1 MNLSEKIVMHRKSAG
16 LSQEELAEKLNLS
29 RQAVS
34 RWESGTA
41 MPDAGNILQ
50 LSKLFDVTADYLLND
65 AYQSSDADLP
75 KVRALQGDH
84 LTQIALCLIAVE
96 AMALLLLFVTTFL
109 LQNMVLAWVCF
120 LPFIAAQAA
129 FACAWRRNPPADGEK
144 ATILRRRF
152 YKISAWL
159 GLYFPIRFAVS
170 ALAQLYPRPYS
181 SLIMECIVLILYVA
195 TSVLV
200 CLMLDK
206 KL

>member
-65 AYQSSDADLP
+65 AYQSDANTP
-75 KVRALQGDH
+75 KVRALQGNR

-96 AMALLLLFVTTFL
+96 TMALLLLFVTTFL

-120 LPFIAAQAA
+120 LPFIAVQAA
-129 FACAWRRNPPADGEK
+129 FACACRRNPSTDGGK
-144 ATILRRRF
+144 SAIVRRRF

-181 SLIMECIVLILYVA
+181 TLIMECIVLILYVA

>member
-1 MNLSEKIVMHRKSAG
+1 MNLSEKIVLHRKSAG

-50 LSKLFDVTADYLLND
+50 LSKLFGVTADYLLND
-65 AYQSSDADLP
+65 AYQGDADLP

-96 AMALLLLFVTTFL
+96 ASAFLLLFVTTFL
-109 LQNMVLAWVCF
+109 LQDMVLAWVCF
-120 LPFIAAQAA
+120 LPFIAVQAA
-129 FACAWRRNPPADGEK
+129 FACARRRNPSTDGEK
-144 ATILRRRF
+144 SAIVRRRF

-170 ALAQLYPRPYS
+170 ALARLYPRPYS

-195 TSVLV
+195 TSVLI

>member
-65 AYQSSDADLP
+65 AYQSDADTP
-75 KVRALQGDH
+75 KVRALQGNR

-96 AMALLLLFVTTFL
+96 TMALLLLFVTTFL

-120 LPFIAAQAA
+120 LPFIAVQAA
-129 FACAWRRNPPADGEK
+129 FACACRRNPSTDGGK
-144 ATILRRRF
+144 SAIVRRRF

-181 SLIMECIVLILYVA
+181 TLIMECIVLILYVA

>member
-16 LSQEELAEKLNLS
+16 LSQEKLAEKLNLS

-129 FACAWRRNPPADGEK
+129 FACARRRNPPADGGK
-144 ATILRRRF
+144 SAILRRRF

-195 TSVLV
+195 ASVLV

>member
-50 LSKLFDVTADYLLND
+50 LSKLFGVTADYLLND

-120 LPFIAAQAA
+120 LPFIAVQAA
-129 FACAWRRNPPADGEK
+129 FACARRKNPPADGEK
-144 ATILRRRF
+144 SAILRRRF

-159 GLYFPIRFAVS
+159 GLYFPIRFAVL

>member
-50 LSKLFDVTADYLLND
+50 LSKLFGITADYLLND
-65 AYQSSDADLP
+65 AYQSDADML
-75 KVRALQGDH
+75 KVGALQGDH

-96 AMALLLLFVTTFL
+96 AMALLLLFVATFL

-129 FACAWRRNPPADGEK
+129 FACAWRRNPSADEEK
-144 ATILRRRF
+144 TTILRRRF

-195 TSVLV
+195 ASALV
-200 CLMLDK
+200 RLMPDK

>member
-34 RWESGTA
+34 RWESGTV

-65 AYQSSDADLP
+65 AYQSDADTP
-75 KVRALQGDH
+75 KVRALQGNR

-96 AMALLLLFVTTFL
+96 TMALLLLFVTTFL

-120 LPFIAAQAA
+120 LPFIAVQAA
-129 FACAWRRNPPADGEK
+129 FACACRRNPSTDGGK
-144 ATILRRRF
+144 SAIVRRRF

-181 SLIMECIVLILYVA
+181 TLIMECIVLILYVA

>member
-65 AYQSSDADLP
+65 AYQNDADLP
-75 KVRALQGDH
+75 KVRALQGDY

-96 AMALLLLFVTTFL
+96 ASAFLLLFVATFL

-120 LPFIAAQAA
+120 LPFIAVQAA
-129 FACAWRRNPPADGEK
+129 FACARRRNPSTDGGK
-144 ATILRRRF
+144 SAILRRRF

-181 SLIMECIVLILYVA
+181 SLIMECIALILYA
-195 TSVLV
+195 ANSVLV

>member
-16 LSQEELAEKLNLS
+16 LSQEELAERLNLS

-109 LQNMVLAWVCF
+109 LQNMVLAWDCF

-129 FACAWRRNPPADGEK
+129 FACARRRNPPTDGEK
-144 ATILRRRF
+144 SAILRRRF

-181 SLIMECIVLILYVA
+181 SLIMECIMFILYVA
-195 TSVLV
+195 ASVLV

>member
-50 LSKLFDVTADYLLND
+50 LSKLFGVTADYLLND
-65 AYQSSDADLP
+65 AYQNDADLP
-75 KVRALQGDH
+75 KVRALQGNR

-120 LPFIAAQAA
+120 LPFIAVQAA
-129 FACAWRRNPPADGEK
+129 FACARRWNPPPC
-144 ATILRRRF
+144 RRG
-152 YKISAWL
+152 KISD
-159 GLYFPIRFAVS
+159 S
-170 ALAQLYPRPYS
+170 A
-181 SLIMECIVLILYVA
+181 
-195 TSVLV
+195 
-200 CLMLDK
+200 
-206 KL
+206 

>member
-75 KVRALQGDH
+75 KVRALQGNR

-109 LQNMVLAWVCF
+109 LQDMVLAGVCF
-120 LPFIAAQAA
+120 LPFIAVQAA
-129 FACAWRRNPPADGEK
+129 FACARRWNPPADGEK
-144 ATILRRRF
+144 SAILRRKF

-181 SLIMECIVLILYVA
+181 TLIMECIVLILYVA

>member
-50 LSKLFDVTADYLLND
+50 LSKLFGVTADYLLND

-120 LPFIAAQAA
+120 LPFIAVPAA
-129 FACAWRRNPPADGEK
+129 FACACRRNPPADGEK
-144 ATILRRRF
+144 SAILRRKF
-152 YKISAWL
+152 CKISAWL

-195 TSVLV
+195 ASVLV

>member
-29 RQAVS
+29 WQAVS

-65 AYQSSDADLP
+65 AYQSDADTP
-75 KVRALQGDH
+75 KVRALQGNR

-96 AMALLLLFVTTFL
+96 TMALLLLFVTTFL

-120 LPFIAAQAA
+120 LPFIAVQAA
-129 FACAWRRNPPADGEK
+129 FACACRRNPSTDGGK
-144 ATILRRRF
+144 SAIVRRRF

-159 GLYFPIRFAVS
+159 GLYFPIQFAVS

-181 SLIMECIVLILYVA
+181 TLIMECIVLILYVA

>member
-65 AYQSSDADLP
+65 AYQSDADTP
-75 KVRALQGDH
+75 KVRALQGNR

-96 AMALLLLFVTTFL
+96 TMALLLLFVTTFL

-120 LPFIAAQAA
+120 LPFIAVQAA
-129 FACAWRRNPPADGEK
+129 FACACRRNPSTDGGK
-144 ATILRRRF
+144 SAIVRRRF

-170 ALAQLYPRPYS
+170 ALAQLYSRPYS
-181 SLIMECIVLILYVA
+181 TLIMECIVLILYVA

>member
-65 AYQSSDADLP
+65 AYQSDADTP
-75 KVRALQGDH
+75 KVRALQRNR

-96 AMALLLLFVTTFL
+96 TMALLLLFVTTFL

-120 LPFIAAQAA
+120 LPFIAVQAA
-129 FACAWRRNPPADGEK
+129 FACACRRNPSTDGGK
-144 ATILRRRF
+144 SAIVRRRF

-181 SLIMECIVLILYVA
+181 TLIMECIVLILYVA

-200 CLMLDK
+200 CLMPDK

>member
-50 LSKLFDVTADYLLND
+50 LSKLFGVTADYLLND
-65 AYQSSDADLP
+65 AYQNDADLP

-120 LPFIAAQAA
+120 LPFIAVQAA
-129 FACAWRRNPPADGEK
+129 FACACHRNPPADGGK
-144 ATILRRRF
+144 LVILRRRF
-152 YKISAWL
+152 YKSSAWL
-159 GLYFPIRFAVS
+159 GLYFPIRFVVS